1 MRSLQG
7 ASASPE
13 RSWCRA
19 MCGCGGCYSYS
30 PAVHQNALFP
40 YHALISRSCMLQYR
54 YYCKPFMDKHLCPSL
69 KWMSSCGNGNTICSC
84 FNFSSISINN
94 EFRKCIKSSTLVHA
108 ISVNSILEVENVF
121 QRIEGAGS
129 AITNALFFATSKR
142 TVCSFRKSVPYA
154 TLNSV
159 FTRRYGNCE

>member
-13 RSWCRA
+13 RSWCRGVGVGDA
-19 MCGCGGCYSYS
+19 ILIPPRFIKTHCSHT
-30 PAVHQNALFP
+30 V
-40 YHALISRSCMLQYR
+40 LISRSCMLQYR

-94 EFRKCIKSSTLVHA
+94 EFRKCIKYSTLVHA

-159 FTRRYGNCE
+159 FTRPIRKL